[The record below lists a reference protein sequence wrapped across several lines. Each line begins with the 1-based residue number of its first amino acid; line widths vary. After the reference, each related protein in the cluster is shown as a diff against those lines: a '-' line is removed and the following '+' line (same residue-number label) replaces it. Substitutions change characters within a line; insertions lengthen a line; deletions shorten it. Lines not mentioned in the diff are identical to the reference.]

1 MTCAIE
7 VHTSVLLLYLHKNLV
22 LYVLPL
28 SLPPSLP
35 FSLFSSTS
43 LPSPPSDI
51 IYMYTGHNT
60 HGEGSV
66 GRCLAREP
74 QIGLATNPAYALP
87 HPHHGAQPPPVHGR
101 RSTTAQYHMNINP
114 SYLLG
119 TPANVGY
126 SNSNT
131 CTANEY
137 DYPAANS
144 LPMHSCA

>member
-7 VHTSVLLLYLHKNLV
+7 VHTSVLSLYLHKKLV
-22 LYVLPL
+22 LYVLPPSQPPFL
-28 SLPPSLP
+28 SLSLYLPPSG
-35 FSLFSSTS
+35 
-43 LPSPPSDI
+43 I
-51 IYMYTGHNT
+51 ICVYTGHTT

-66 GRCLAREP
+66 GRRLVCEP

-101 RSTTAQYHMNINP
+101 RSTTAQYNMNINP

-119 TPANVGY
+119 TPTNVGY
-126 SNSNT
+126 LNSNS

-137 DYPAANS
+137 DYPAANNQTS
-144 LPMHSCA
+144 LPMHSRV